1 MKTNLLIAGIAL
13 SALGLSAAGLRA
25 DAPAQAPTEL
35 VYLSQ
40 LPTPASLMQT
50 AAAEGLTVTK
60 IDQVN
65 GETIVTYKYPD
76 GRINTVSYQLLP
88 AGEAGATATV
98 PATTAV
104 PVPTAAP
111 TTTVVYQTAS
121 PDVYYAPYYYA
132 NGPAYYPWGW
142 YAPVGISL
150 GFGFGH
156 GGYHG
161 GYRGGFRGGH
171 WR

>member
-1 MKTNLLIAGIAL
+1 MKTNALIAGIAL
-13 SALGLSAAGLRA
+13 TALGLSAGTARA
-25 DAPAQAPTEL
+25 EAPTEL

-40 LPTPASLMQT
+40 IPSAASLMKT
-50 AAAEGLTVTK
+50 AAAEGLTVAK
-60 IDQVN
+60 IDQTS

-76 GRINTVSYQLLP
+76 GRINTVSYQVLP
-88 AGEAGATATV
+88 AGEAGATAMV
-98 PATTAV
+98 APAANAV

-111 TTTVVYQTAS
+111 ATTIVYQTAT
-121 PDVYYAPYYYA
+121 PDAYYAPSYYA
-132 NGPAYYPWGW
+132 YGPGYYPWGW

-156 GGYHG
+156 GYWGHG

-171 WR
+171 RR